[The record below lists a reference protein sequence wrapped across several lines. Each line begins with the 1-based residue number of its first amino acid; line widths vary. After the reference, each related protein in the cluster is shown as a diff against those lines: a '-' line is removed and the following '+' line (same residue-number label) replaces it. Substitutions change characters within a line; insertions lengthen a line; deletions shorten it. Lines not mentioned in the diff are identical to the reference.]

1 MKNKEIAAVF
11 RSIADIMEI
20 LGEDTFRIGSYRKA
34 SRSVEDLAQPIE
46 EVAAGGAK
54 KLQEIPGIGKS
65 TAEKIGQFLATG
77 KVALHE
83 ELLAKVPPKLPE
95 LLEVP
100 GLGPKTVAKL
110 WKEAGVTSRQELE
123 DAIEERGQTLTEL
136 PGFGAKKV
144 RQIWESL
151 AFLKSV
157 GQRQRLGEARALA
170 DGLAA
175 AVRGVK
181 GAAEVIA
188 AGSLRRGKETV
199 GDIDLLC
206 KADPE
211 EGARIIEAFAQA
223 PGVARVLAKGQTKGS
238 VMLDRGVQ
246 ADLRVVGVESFGA
259 ALAYFTGSK
268 EHNIRLR
275 ELAQKKGLKL
285 NEYGLF
291 HGDKPVAGEDEEG
304 IYKALGLAFVPPEL
318 REDRGEVEAAAASK
332 LPRLLELADIHGDLH
347 MHTTA
352 SDGFNSIEEMIDACR
367 ARGYQ
372 FMAICDHSKSQIQAN
387 GLDEKRL
394 AAHAEAIRK
403 AGKKHKDIL
412 VLAGVEVDIFK
423 DGTLDFEADVLG
435 ELDFVTAS
443 AHSALKLGRE
453 EATKRLIAAIENP
466 RVHCIGH
473 PTGRLI
479 NSRPGMEIDI
489 EKVAQA
495 AAANG
500 VALEINANYLRLDLR
515 DVHVRAAI
523 GCGAKILINT
533 DAHRTKELDMMQYG
547 VLTARR
553 GWAEAKDVLNTL
565 SRAEMQKWL
574 KKGRRA

>member
-1 MKNKEIAAVF
+1 MKNQEIAAVF

-20 LGEDTFRIGSYRKA
+20 LGEDAFRIGSYRKA
-34 SRSVEDLAQPIE
+34 ARSVEDHAQPIE
-46 EVAAGGAK
+46 EVAAAGS
-54 KLQEIPGIGKS
+54 LQEIPGIGKS

-83 ELLAKVPPKLPE
+83 ELLAKVPAKLPE
-95 LLEVP
+95 LLGVP

-110 WKEAGVTSRQELE
+110 WKEAGITSPQELE
-123 DAIEERGQTLTEL
+123 DAIEEHPDKLL
-136 PGFGAKKV
+136 AIPGFGAKKV

-170 DGLAA
+170 DGLIES
-175 AVRGVK
+175 VRKVK
-181 GAAEVIA
+181 GVEEVQA

-206 KADPE
+206 QADPA
-211 EGARIIEAFAQA
+211 EGAGIIEAFARA
-223 PGVARVLAKGQTKGS
+223 AGVTRVLARGETKGS
-238 VMLDRGVQ
+238 VVLERGVQ
-246 ADLRVVGVESFGA
+246 ADLRVVGAEAFGA

-275 ELAQKKGLKL
+275 ELAVKKGLKL

-291 HGDKPVAGEDEEG
+291 RGEKQVAGRDEEG
-304 IYKALGLAFVPPEL
+304 IYKALGLAYVAPEL
-318 REDRGEVEAAAASK
+318 REDRGEVEAAAADK
-332 LPRLLELADIHGDLH
+332 LPRLLELADIRGDLH
-347 MHTTA
+347 MHTVA
-352 SDGFNSIEEMIDACR
+352 SDGVNTIEEMVQGCR
-367 ARGYQ
+367 DRGYQ

-387 GLDEKRL
+387 GLDEKRM
-394 AAHAEAIRK
+394 AAHAAAIRK
-403 AGKKHKDIL
+403 AGKKFGDIL

-423 DGTLDFEADVLG
+423 DGSLDFEADVLA

-443 AHSALKLGRE
+443 PHSALKMGGA
-453 EATKRLIAAIENP
+453 EATERLIRAIENP
-466 RVHCIGH
+466 RVNCIGH

-489 EKVAQA
+489 DKLARA

-515 DVHVRAAI
+515 DVHVRSAI
-523 GCGAKILINT
+523 EAGAKVLINT
-533 DAHRTKELDMMQYG
+533 DAHATGELDMMRYG
-547 VLTARR
+547 VITARR
-553 GWAEAKDVLNTL
+553 GWAEKKDVLNTVTAGEL
-565 SRAEMQKWL
+565 KKWL
-574 KKGRRA
+574 KR